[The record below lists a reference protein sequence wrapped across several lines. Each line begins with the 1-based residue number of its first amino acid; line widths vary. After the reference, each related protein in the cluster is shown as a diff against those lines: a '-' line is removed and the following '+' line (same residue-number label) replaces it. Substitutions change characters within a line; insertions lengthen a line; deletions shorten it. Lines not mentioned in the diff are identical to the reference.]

1 MTQTYLENSRWITF
15 LPAITV
21 DELSAN
27 AAIGMLVEEANALEA
42 QARAKKQEAYQ
53 QAKKLERQ
61 INEKWS
67 SSEVKA
73 AQEKAKHPDGYHD
86 H

>member
-27 AAIGMLVEEANALEA
+27 AAIGLLVEEASTLEA

-53 QAKKLERQ
+53 QAVKLERK
-61 INEKWS
+61 INTKWTPA
-67 SSEVKA
+67 EVKA
-73 AQEKAKHPDGYHD
+73 AQEKAKHPEGYHD